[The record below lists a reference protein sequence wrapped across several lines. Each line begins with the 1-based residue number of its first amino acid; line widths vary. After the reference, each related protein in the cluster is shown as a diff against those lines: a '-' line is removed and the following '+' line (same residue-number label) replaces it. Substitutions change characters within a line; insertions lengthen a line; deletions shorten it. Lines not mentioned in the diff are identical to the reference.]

1 MAFYLARP
9 CPPLTGITRARDQS
23 DREYMCIRTHGHLL
37 LRTDVWR
44 TRAHTLLTP
53 PPASCPLLKVF
64 GTQSL
69 SVIVP
74 GLGLG
79 PDQRD
84 LGSTKELKAPTS
96 PAGKT
101 PV

>member
-23 DREYMCIRTHGHLL
+23 DREYMCIRAHGHLL
-37 LRTDVWR
+37 LRTDIWS
-44 TRAHTLLTP
+44 TRMHTLLTP
-53 PPASCPLLKVF
+53 LPASCPLLKVF
-64 GTQSL
+64 GTQTL

-74 GLGLG
+74 GLG

-84 LGSTKELKAPTS
+84 LGSTKELKALTS